1 MPASLI
7 LIHGAL
13 GAASQ
18 MMPLAASLRGRF
30 ETHILE
36 LEGHGATPSPHTQLS
51 IDQFAEQLRHLIAS
65 KSLAPARIFGYSM
78 GGYVALRLASQ
89 RPDLIAAI
97 ATLGTKLD
105 WSPESAARETSR
117 LDPAIIR
124 AKVPKFADALEQR
137 HATSG
142 GWEQMLARTA
152 NLMKALG
159 ADPLVD
165 AAAFARITARVRLMV
180 GDRDAVVTIDE
191 TVRGTHAL
199 PSGELAVL
207 PGTPH
212 PLEQVHIPLLSSLLV
227 DFFERSEI
235 A

>member
-1 MPASLI
+1 MELI

-18 MMPLAASLRGRF
+18 MTPLAAALRERF
-30 ETHILE
+30 ETHVLE
-36 LEGHGATPSPHTQLS
+36 LEGHGDTPSPHTHFS
-51 IDQFAEQLRHLIAS
+51 IDQFAEQLRRFIAS
-65 KSLAPARIFGYSM
+65 KSLAPARVFGYSM

-89 RPDLIAAI
+89 QPDLIASI

-105 WSPESAARETSR
+105 WSPQSAARETSR
-117 LDPAIIR
+117 LDPATIR
-124 AKVPKFADALEQR
+124 AKVPKFAGALEQR
-137 HATSG
+137 HVKSG

-152 NLMKALG
+152 DLMKGLG
-159 ADPLVD
+159 ANPLID
-165 AAAFARITARVRLMV
+165 APAFANISARVRLMV
-180 GDRDAVVTIDE
+180 GDHDTVVTIDE
-191 TVRGTHAL
+191 TVRGAQAL

-212 PLEQVHIPLLSSLLV
+212 PLEQVRASLLASLID
-227 DFFERSEI
+227 DFFEPGAI

>member
-1 MPASLI
+1 MPSSLI

-13 GAASQ
+13 GAAPQ
-18 MMPLAASLRGRF
+18 MTPLADAVGERF
-30 ETHILE
+30 QTHILE
-36 LEGHGATPSPHTQLS
+36 LEGHGDTPSPHTHLS
-51 IDQFAEQLRHLIAS
+51 IDQFSEQLRRFVVS
-65 KSLAPARIFGYSM
+65 RSLAPARIFGYSM

-89 RPDLIAAI
+89 HPDIIAAI

-105 WSPESAARETSR
+105 WSPESAARETRR
-117 LDPAIIR
+117 LDPVTIR

-137 HATSG
+137 HAQSG

-152 NLMKALG
+152 DLMNGLG
-159 ADPLVD
+159 ANPLID

-180 GDRDAVVTIDE
+180 GDRDAVVTVDE
-191 TVRGTHAL
+191 TARGARAL
-199 PSGELAVL
+199 PTGELAVL

-212 PLEQVHIPLLSSLLV
+212 PLEQVHVPLLASLLI
-227 DFFERSEI
+227 DFFDRGEI